1 MENTSNE
8 TVEQTVAAPE
18 QATETAPAVEQPN
31 EIDYKAELSAA
42 KNHNRSGY
50 EMRKGKDVQENT
62 AETGIDTQQAIDE
75 AANRAALAA
84 VKAFKEQSAEGTV
97 SELLNGITNPDERAL
112 VEHHYRNTIRT
123 SGMDRSAI
131 ANDIQ
136 SARAIANAGRIL
148 KENSELKV
156 AVQNRTGLASTP
168 AGASQPVITPTNSE
182 WSKEQLDYFA
192 KKGIDPQKVKANMN
206 KV

>member
-8 TVEQTVAAPE
+8 TVEQTVEAPE

-50 EMRKGKDVQENT
+50 EMRKSKDVQENT

-112 VEHHYRNTIRT
+112 VEHHYRNTIRK
-123 SGMDRSAI
+123 SG
-131 ANDIQ
+131 
-136 SARAIANAGRIL
+136 
-148 KENSELKV
+148 
-156 AVQNRTGLASTP
+156 
-168 AGASQPVITPTNSE
+168 
-182 WSKEQLDYFA
+182 
-192 KKGIDPQKVKANMN
+192 
-206 KV
+206 